1 MPRYLTKGGVPIR
14 SGSIDESPTSNADPA
29 GKCTLVSFPLYSP
42 LEANQRFPNGL
53 MYDTGNGPPAE
64 TEIPALASVPGVL
77 CERALNDLQ
86 SGVADAATR
95 LSLELSEFDE
105 GALSTQANIIPATSA
120 TASQSVPRGHE
131 PTEHEDVR
139 DAISVAPKRRGRS
152 ARATA
157 QKPESF
163 AWTVRA
169 TNALLVARFVTLSDR
184 FKGTRISQQLADAWE
199 MVAAETSR
207 ERRLLVKPIQ
217 CKSKVTC
224 VANYLSMRIPAVVV

>member
-53 MYDTGNGPPAE
+53 MYDTGN
-64 TEIPALASVPGVL
+64 EIPALASVPGVL

-86 SGVADAATR
+86 SGVADAA
-95 LSLELSEFDE
+95 
-105 GALSTQANIIPATSA
+105 LSTQANIIPATSA
-120 TASQSVPRGHE
+120 TASQYVPRGHE